1 MIESNDIINTMLD
14 YYDADIN
21 KHIMNIEIM
30 LHNPL
35 AFHDHDKFNEA
46 VENQLDL
53 ITESKDRK
61 DALLL
66 VQDFLNAGMVPFE

>member
-1 MIESNDIINTMLD
+1 MIEPNDIINTMLD

-30 LHNPL
+30 LNNPM

-66 VQDFLNAGMVPFE
+66 VQDFLNAGMVPFA

>member
-1 MIESNDIINTMLD
+1 MIKPNDIINTMLD
-14 YYDADIN
+14 YYDSDIN

-30 LHNPL
+30 LRNPM

-46 VENQLDL
+46 LESQLDF

-66 VQDFLNAGMVPFE
+66 VQDYLNEEEEHFA